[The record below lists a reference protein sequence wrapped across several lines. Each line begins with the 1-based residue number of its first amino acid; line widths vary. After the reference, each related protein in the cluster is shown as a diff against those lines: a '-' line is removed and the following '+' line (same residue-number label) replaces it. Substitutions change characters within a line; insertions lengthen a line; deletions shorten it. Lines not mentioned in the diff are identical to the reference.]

1 MGGSDRN
8 RASSDFD
15 NKTDDEDE
23 KSKGDQAQENLSPT
37 EQAMND
43 ILSAKRQEVIVSLI
57 ESLSAK
63 NKDDFEACLNAST
76 ILTDLTEHNV
86 TFSKLIQRDNVIR
99 LMEAACD
106 ITNVNQSYALSVL
119 ASVIKEYPDFER
131 SITQAQA
138 TEF

>member
-1 MGGSDRN
+1 
-8 RASSDFD
+8 
-15 NKTDDEDE
+15 
-23 KSKGDQAQENLSPT
+23 
-37 EQAMND
+37 MND